1 MNLFIDYQRKI
12 ENFLKD
18 LKKNGIIKLPDQTL
32 NITIELPPKG
42 VDADI
47 SCNVAMLLA
56 KCNKKSPSDLAKII
70 RKEFLEKFHE
80 FDSIDISKQGFLNI
94 KINIKFWHNHLSEI
108 IKFKST
114 YGSHKELKKKYIVE
128 FVSAN
133 PTGPLHV
140 GHCRGAILGD
150 AISNLLIFNGN
161 LVTKEYYVN
170 DYGNQIKNFVSS
182 VYYRIIELTEKKQFP
197 KNINLYPGEYI
208 IDIAKNIIKKNLI
221 KNFSSLEK
229 IYPMLQKESLEIS
242 IKLIKENLQLLGVR
256 HDNFVYESNLIKDE
270 LVSKVIKKLETK
282 NLLYKGKLQAPKGES
297 KENWRARNQLLF
309 KSTTFGDDT
318 DRALQKEDGDW
329 TYFASDISYH
339 AYKIDR
345 DFDKLIN
352 ILGAD
357 HAGYIKRITA
367 ATDALSDNKKKLTC
381 KVSQLVKLFK
391 DGKPFKMSKRAGDY
405 ITVDDLVKEVGK
417 DSVRFMMLS
426 RSNDVELDFDF
437 KKVTEKSK
445 ENPVYYVQY
454 GYARINSIFKLLKI
468 KLNSEIK
475 ISNKNFLLNKY
486 EIQILKKISEW
497 PKCVEIATKKL
508 EPHRIS
514 FYLYDLVTLFHSYW
528 NLGASNK
535 EFRFVSE
542 ASKLNNSRLVLLQAL
557 AIVIENG
564 MSILG
569 VSTPQ
574 SM

>member
-1 MNLFIDYQRKI
+1 MNLFIDYQEKI
-12 ENFLKD
+12 TNFLKD
-18 LKKNGIIKLPDQTL
+18 LMAIGAINLPTQIPKVTV
-32 NITIELPPKG
+32 ELPPKG

-56 KCNKKSPSDLAKII
+56 KYNNMSPLDLAKII
-70 RKEFLEKFHE
+70 KKTILEKFVE
-80 FDSIDISKQGFLNI
+80 FENIEISKQGFLNI
-94 KINIKFWHNHLSEI
+94 KLTINFWQIYLSEI
-108 IKFKST
+108 IKSKSN
-114 YGSHKELKKKYIVE
+114 YGSDKEYKKKYIVE

-150 AISNLLIFNGN
+150 TISNLLKFNGN
-161 LVTKEYYVN
+161 FVTKEYYVN
-170 DYGNQIKNFVSS
+170 DYGNQIKNFVKS
-182 VYYRIIELTEKKQFP
+182 VYFRIIELTDKKIFT
-197 KNINLYPGEYI
+197 NTGDLYPGEYI
-208 IDIAKNIIKKNLI
+208 IDIAKNIIKKKNI
-221 KNFSSLEK
+221 KNFSDFNSIYQQLE
-229 IYPMLQKESLEIS
+229 KESLEIS
-242 IKLIKENLQLLGVR
+242 IKMIKKNLELIGVK
-256 HDNFVYESNLIKDE
+256 HNNFVYESNLIKDN
-270 LVSKVIKKLETK
+270 LVSKVIKILEKK
-282 NLLYKGKLQAPKGES
+282 NLVYSGKLQAPKGES
-297 KENWRARNQLLF
+297 NKNWKSRSQLLF
-309 KSTTFGDDT
+309 KSSNFGDDT
-318 DRALQKEDGDW
+318 DRALQKIDGDW

-339 AYKIDR
+339 AYKINR
-345 DFDKLIN
+345 NFDNLIN

-357 HAGYIKRITA
+357 HSGYIKRITA
-367 ATDALSDNKKKLTC
+367 ATNALSDNKKNLIC

-405 ITVDDLVKEVGK
+405 ITVDDLVNEVGK

-445 ENPVYYVQY
+445 DNPVYYVQY
-454 GYARINSIFKLLKI
+454 AYARINSIFRALNI
-468 KLNSEIK
+468 KLNDEIK
-475 ISNKNFLLNKY
+475 ISDKDFLLNTH

-497 PKCVEIATKKL
+497 PKCVEVATKKL
-508 EPHRIS
+508 EPHRIP

-528 NLGASNK
+528 NLGSSNK

-542 ASKLNNSRLVLLQAL
+542 TSKFNNSRLVLLQAL

-569 VSTPQ
+569 VSTPS